1 MKSIIKRKDQ
11 KLLLQHLEKMHPYD
25 IAEEV
30 KGLSE
35 EEKDLFYSL
44 LSEEEIARIIAFME
58 PEEGCRIKI
67 SEKMKALELLGKCLD
82 LFETPEP
89 ADSDLNVEI
98 KVIE

>member
-1 MKSIIKRKDQ
+1 MAEKTESGRK
-11 KLLLQHLEKMHPYD
+11 KVVRE
-25 IAEEV
+25 
-30 KGLSE
+30 LSR
-35 EEKDLFYSL
+35 L
-44 LSEEEIARIIAFME
+44 AFME

-89 ADSDLNVEI
+89 TDSDLNVEI

>member
-1 MKSIIKRKDQ
+1 MAENTESGRK
-11 KLLLQHLEKMHPYD
+11 KVVRE
-25 IAEEV
+25 
-30 KGLSE
+30 LSR
-35 EEKDLFYSL
+35 L
-44 LSEEEIARIIAFME
+44 AFME

>member
-1 MKSIIKRKDQ
+1 MAEKTESGRK
-11 KLLLQHLEKMHPYD
+11 KVVRE
-25 IAEEV
+25 
-30 KGLSE
+30 LSR
-35 EEKDLFYSL
+35 L
-44 LSEEEIARIIAFME
+44 AFME

-67 SEKMKALELLGKCLD
+67 SEKMKALELLGKCLH

>member
-1 MKSIIKRKDQ
+1 MAEKTESGRK
-11 KLLLQHLEKMHPYD
+11 KVVRE
-25 IAEEV
+25 
-30 KGLSE
+30 LSR
-35 EEKDLFYSL
+35 L
-44 LSEEEIARIIAFME
+44 AFME

-82 LFETPEP
+82 LVETPEP

>member
-1 MKSIIKRKDQ
+1 MAEKTESGRK
-11 KLLLQHLEKMHPYD
+11 KVVRE
-25 IAEEV
+25 
-30 KGLSE
+30 LSR
-35 EEKDLFYSL
+35 L
-44 LSEEEIARIIAFME
+44 AFME

-82 LFETPEP
+82 LFETPEL